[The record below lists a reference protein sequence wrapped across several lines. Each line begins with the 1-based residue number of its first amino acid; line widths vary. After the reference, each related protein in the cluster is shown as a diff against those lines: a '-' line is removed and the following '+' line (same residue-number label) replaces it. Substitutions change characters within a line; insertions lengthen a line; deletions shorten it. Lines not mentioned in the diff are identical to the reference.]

1 MRLAYFF
8 LAFVCFML
16 TLTHAKPSLQERLPQ
31 IKSTTTQNYALLK
44 PLSATI
50 SYIYYATQLL
60 SSTHNDQ
67 HTTNTNIK
75 FDTSNDSTII
85 FFKEQNDLDED
96 ITKSIIINNAS
107 SNTIDVNHHNG
118 PITALALVL
127 FFCVLTF

>member
-1 MRLAYFF
+1 MRLAYSF
-8 LAFVCFML
+8 LALVCFML
-16 TLTHAKPSLQERLPQ
+16 TLTYAKPSLQERLPQ

-60 SSTHNDQ
+60 SSNHNDQ
-67 HTTNTNIK
+67 HTTK

-85 FFKEQNDLDED
+85 FINEQKG

-118 PITALALVL
+118 PVTALALVL